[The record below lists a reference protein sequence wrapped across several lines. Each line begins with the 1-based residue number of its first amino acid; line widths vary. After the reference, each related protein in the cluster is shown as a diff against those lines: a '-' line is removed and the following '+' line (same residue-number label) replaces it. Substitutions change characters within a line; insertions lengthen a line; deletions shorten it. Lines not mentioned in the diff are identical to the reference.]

1 MRGGYRYPSSY
12 LAKWYQIALLPVVV
26 CSHLLLAVGLD
37 AAAVKPPAPYTPVKA
52 SGAQFRCLGRETK
65 LGPLLLPQQITAAK
79 QPLLAGPVRLVTEP
93 DVLAGIKGKGRV
105 VTRTSDQATWEWSG
119 ESAAFRITV
128 RMTGECDGFCWY
140 GLELSP
146 KQPVKLSLLRLEI
159 PRIAATARYLH
170 TANFTWTHLSQGLP
184 EYGGQWSD
192 KFTPYV
198 WLGDEERGLAWCAES
213 DQGWLLKEP
222 KRAVAVHT
230 QGDVVVFSTTL
241 LDHEEAISTPVTIR
255 FGLQAS
261 PVKPVSFAWRAKARI
276 LHNITFA
283 ACQPDKDGRMLLDT
297 LHEAGVKNVVFHDE
311 WTDYYGEVAT
321 PYGERLRGLI
331 NECHKRDLKLLVYI
345 GYGLARRAPALQ
357 GHHDEWSV
365 MPLIPWSPT
374 YRPEFREF
382 DATCARSGWADWLV
396 KGIDRLFGEYEL
408 DGLYFDGTSEAWHCQ
423 NQAHG
428 CGWKDES
435 GKLRGDYPILATRQM
450 MRRIADAVHAH
461 RPEAILDVHMSA
473 SLTLPTLAFCD
484 SYWNGEQFESLK
496 VSDKFELPLH
506 EFRTEFIGYAHG
518 LDAEFLCYVNRPFTL
533 NEAVALAWL
542 HGVEVRPYP
551 DTLAQISPIWRAMDS
566 FGTSSARWLPY
577 WSESGVVAADDSVKV
592 SAYSHPGKA
601 LLFVSHLKRAPLSS
615 AVRLDR
621 RRLGL
626 ASGTLRVVDAITGAP
641 VVIEGDTVPLSFD
654 GMSYR
659 LIEVRD
665 RHVKAHAVRQ
675 SKGG

>member
-1 MRGGYRYPSSY
+1 MKYPMACLSAV
-12 LAKWYQIALLPVVV
+12 L
-26 CSHLLLAVGLD
+26 CGHLLLATGPE
-37 AAAVKPPAPYTPVKA
+37 AAAARPPAPYTSVKA
-52 SGAQFRCLGRETK
+52 SSSQFRCLGREIK
-65 LGPLLLPQQITAAK
+65 LGPLLLPQQIIAAH

-93 DVLAGIKGKGRV
+93 DVLTGVKGKGRV
-105 VTRTSDQATWEWSG
+105 VSRTGDKATWEWAG
-119 ESAAFRITV
+119 ESAAFRIAV

-140 GLELSP
+140 DLELSP

-159 PRIAATARYLH
+159 PRLAPTARYLH

-184 EYGGQWSD
+184 EYGGQWTD

-213 DQGWLLKEP
+213 EQGWLLKEP

-230 QGDVVVFSTTL
+230 QGDVVVFSATL
-241 LDHEEAISTPVTIR
+241 LDHEEAISTPITIR

-276 LHNITFA
+276 LHGINYKS
-283 ACQPDKDGRMLLDT
+283 CQAGPDGRTLLDT
-297 LHEAGVKNVVFHDE
+297 LHEGGVKTVVFHQD
-311 WTDYYGEVAT
+311 WTEYYGQVEPT
-321 PYGERLRGLI
+321 DGQLLRRLI
-331 NECHKRDLKLLVYI
+331 SECHKRDLKLIVYV
-345 GYGLARRAPALQ
+345 GYGVARNAPELK
-357 GHHDEWSV
+357 GRHDEWSAT
-365 MPLIPWSPT
+365 PLIPWSTP
-374 YRPEFREF
+374 YRTEFEAF

-396 KGIDRLFGEYEL
+396 KGIDRLFAEYEL

-423 NQAHG
+423 NPAHG

-506 EFRTEFIGYAHG
+506 AFRTEFMGYAHG

-577 WSESGVVAADDSVKV
+577 WSESGVVSADDSVKI
-592 SAYSHPGKA
+592 STYSHPGKA
-601 LLFVSHLKRAPLSS
+601 LLFISHLKRAPLSS
-615 AVRLDR
+615 NVRLDR

-626 ASGTLRVVDAITGAP
+626 TSGTLRAVDAITGAS
-641 VVIEGDTVPLSFD
+641 VALQDDTIPLSFD

-665 RHVKAHAVRQ
+665 QHFKAQPVRQ
-675 SKGG
+675 SRDS